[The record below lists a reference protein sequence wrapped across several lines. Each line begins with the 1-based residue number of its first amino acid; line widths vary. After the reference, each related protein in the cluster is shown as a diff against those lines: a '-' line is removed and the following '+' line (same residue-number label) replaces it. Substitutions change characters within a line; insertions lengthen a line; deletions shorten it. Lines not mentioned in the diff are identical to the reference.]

1 MLVIWEKNSSSD
13 IIMMIS
19 WELKDSFTIGDHR
32 ECPTNTYSFP
42 KKTSFLLKFI
52 FITSGLNSPKD
63 ITISQCTRLGVFECV
78 KSLSRKLIHRPAR
91 GRSLDLHSAQTY
103 PSAVQS
109 HLDLDS
115 WNDVDVPIIAL
126 SSHLTRAHT
135 HSSKQK
141 KTCPKSSWPQTEH
154 CTGFNFSPNLF
165 TKRSPRAL
173 FRHCSRSCLSFER
186 FCRTNCR
193 PAGSPSFW

>member
-1 MLVIWEKNSSSD
+1 MSYKHIFLSQ
-13 IIMMIS
+13 
-19 WELKDSFTIGDHR
+19 
-32 ECPTNTYSFP
+32 
-42 KKTSFLLKFI
+42 KTPFQLKFI

-63 ITISQCTRLGVFECV
+63 ITISQCTRLGHFECV

-141 KTCPKSSWPQTEH
+141 KLAPNPPGPKPNTAPVSTSHPTCSQNAPRERCSATAPGVAYRSSASAELTAGRQDHHRFDNFQTH
-154 CTGFNFSPNLF
+154 CACSSAPLHSPNQVDQVF
-165 TKRSPRAL
+165 TISSSA
-173 FRHCSRSCLSFER
+173 
-186 FCRTNCR
+186 
-193 PAGSPSFW
+193 